1 MNIIRFAVVVIAAIV
16 AAPLLLAVVG
26 AVAVVVATS
35 RGADVTVP
43 GLLHVAAGSGAEL
56 ASVTAEGAGVFV
68 WFAGVVTVLVLA
80 EVARFRLRRR
90 PDRVS

>member
-43 GLLHVAAGSGAEL
+43 GLLHVA
-56 ASVTAEGAGVFV
+56 GV
-68 WFAGVVTVLVLA
+68 
-80 EVARFRLRRR
+80 
-90 PDRVS
+90 